1 MGKGI
6 IHFPGQRKEYK
17 QVQIVS
23 TIPLRTLRSMA
34 DIVQEY
40 YSGSLY
46 HCAVISQ
53 TMQHSDRV
61 SL

>member
-46 HCAVISQ
+46 HCAAW
-53 TMQHSDRV
+53 SD
-61 SL
+61 